1 MPKISVMIPCY
12 NEEENVR
19 EIADAVISEIEGK
32 LPKYE
37 YELLFIDNDSQD
49 RTREY
54 LRKMCND
61 NKNIKAIFNARILAN
76 LILLIMG
83 YAEQQAIVQLRC
95 VAIFKILLK

>member
-37 YELLFIDNDSQD
+37 YELLFIDNQHSQSP
-49 RTREY
+49 
-54 LRKMCND
+54 
-61 NKNIKAIFNARILAN
+61 
-76 LILLIMG
+76 
-83 YAEQQAIVQLRC
+83 Q
-95 VAIFKILLK
+95 